1 MSKGPLSGSYFFAT
15 ITDPIMRKNKEV
27 FDMFKN
33 IAIFTGGLALGAY
46 VMYNRLF
53 KSVVKVALDVKSKK
67 NEEEKGE
74 NVKDEK

>member
-1 MSKGPLSGSYFFAT
+1 ML
-15 ITDPIMRKNKEV
+15 
-27 FDMFKN
+27 KN

-53 KSVVKVALDVKSKK
+53 KSVVKVALDVKTKK

>member
-1 MSKGPLSGSYFFAT
+1 ML
-15 ITDPIMRKNKEV
+15 
-27 FDMFKN
+27 KN
-33 IAIFTGGLALGAY
+33 IAIFTGGLMLGAY
-46 VMYNRLF
+46 AMYNRLF

>member
-1 MSKGPLSGSYFFAT
+1 
-15 ITDPIMRKNKEV
+15 
-27 FDMFKN
+27 MFKN

-53 KSVVKVALDVKSKK
+53 KSVVKVALNVESKK